1 MILHLIN
8 DEKIVNRTIESYE
21 AVLNNENVF
30 IVFCNKGSGNFSCSV
45 GTEIEK

>member
-30 IVFCNKGSGNFSCSV
+30 IVFAIKVLVILFQNLFIQ
-45 GTEIEK
+45 EIM